1 MNSQHHYYD
10 DECFDYQKYWQGRK
24 YEALCEKDVLI
35 SFLQKIGK
43 TTSLS
48 KAELLDIGA
57 GFGRLAQFYLPL
69 VQKAILLEPAAQLR
83 QAARRRL
90 KGVSNYRLR
99 GETIEGVNF
108 SGKKFKIVLIVRVL
122 HHIAFPRAVFHKIS
136 KLVEPGGF
144 LIIEFPNKLHIKNL
158 WRLAWA
164 GKLKKIFSRE
174 REDRRSAESI
184 ERKTIPFFNYHPS
197 WITEELQ
204 KEGFV
209 VLEKVSVS
217 NCRSFLFKKMLSL
230 KTLLFMEKRLRPLFS
245 WLNLGP
251 SIFLLCQK
259 PSP

>member
-1 MNSQHHYYD
+1 MSRHYYD
-10 DECFDYQKYWQGRK
+10 DEHFDYQKYWRGRK
-24 YEALCEKDVLI
+24 YEFLCEKDVLI
-35 SFLQKIGK
+35 SFFEKVER
-43 TTSLS
+43 TTPLS

-69 VQKAILLEPAAQLR
+69 VQKAVLLEPAIQLR
-83 QAARRRL
+83 RAARKRL
-90 KGVSNYRLR
+90 ERVSNYRLR

-108 SGKKFKIVLIVRVL
+108 KGKKFGIVLIVRVL
-122 HHIAFPRAVFHKIS
+122 HHIASPRAVFHKIS

-144 LIIEFPNKLHIKNL
+144 LIVEFPNKLHIKNL

-164 GKLKKIFSRE
+164 GKLKEIFSRE

-184 ERKTIPFFNYHPS
+184 KRKTIPFFNYHPF
-197 WITEELQ
+197 WITEQLQ
-204 KEGFV
+204 KEGLV

-217 NCRSFLFKKMLSL
+217 NCRSLFFKKALSL
-230 KTLLFMEKRLRPLFS
+230 KTLLFIERKLRPLFS
-245 WLNLGP
+245 RLNLGP